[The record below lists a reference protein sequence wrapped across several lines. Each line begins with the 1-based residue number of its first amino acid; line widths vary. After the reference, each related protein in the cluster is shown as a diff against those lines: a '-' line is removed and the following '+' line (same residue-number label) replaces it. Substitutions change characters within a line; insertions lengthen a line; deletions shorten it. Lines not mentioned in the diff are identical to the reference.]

1 VSVVPVLTVEGL
13 SIGFD
18 GVSALREVSL
28 TVEPG
33 EILGLVGPNGAGKST
48 LLNCVCG
55 LYRPSGGRVLLD
67 GVDVVGE
74 RPDAIS
80 ARHVVRTHQEPRL
93 LDNVSLVDNVLRGG
107 TTPGMR
113 DRVADLFGL
122 PSGRRHRRDDLAR
135 ADEELASL
143 GIEQWRDVA
152 ARSLPYDVRKLG
164 DVARARYAGPRLM
177 LLDEPAAGVGTAATE
192 TLSRRLRSFALSGT
206 AIVLVD
212 HNIDFVTSSAHRVVV
227 LSDGAVVAVGLPEDI
242 TRDPRVIDAYLG
254 ATEPDQT

>member
-1 VSVVPVLTVEGL
+1 MPVLSVEGV

-28 TVEPG
+28 EVEAG

-67 GVDVVGE
+67 GVDTVGE

-93 LDNVSLVDNVLRGG
+93 LDNVSLADNVLRGG
-107 TTPGMR
+107 TPLRGR
-113 DRVADLFGL
+113 DRVAGLFGL
-122 PSGRRHRRDDLAR
+122 PSGHRRRRDDLAR
-135 ADEELASL
+135 ADEELVGL
-143 GIEQWRDVA
+143 GIAQWRDAA
-152 ARSLPYDVRKLG
+152 ARSLPYEVRKLG
-164 DVARARYAGPRLM
+164 DVARARFAAPRLM
-177 LLDEPAAGVGTAATE
+177 LLDEPAAGVGFAAAE
-192 TLSRRLRSFALSGT
+192 TLSRRLRFFARSGT

-227 LSDGAVVAVGLPEDI
+227 LSGGAVVAVGPPEDI
-242 TRDPRVIDAYLG
+242 TRDPRVIEAYLG
-254 ATEPDQT
+254 ATEPDKT